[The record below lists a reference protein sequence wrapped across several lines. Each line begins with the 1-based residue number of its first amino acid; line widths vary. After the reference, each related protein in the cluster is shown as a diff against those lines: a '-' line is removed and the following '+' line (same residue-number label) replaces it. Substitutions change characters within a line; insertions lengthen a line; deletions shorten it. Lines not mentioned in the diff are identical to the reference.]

1 MNILILGSGG
11 REHAL
16 AHKISQSALCD
27 TLYIAP
33 GNTGTALCGQN
44 IAVQVNDFESIANVC
59 IEKNIDMIVV
69 GPEDPLVAG
78 IYDFFQN
85 NTSLQHIQV
94 IGPSARGAM
103 LEGSKA
109 FAKDFMQKMNIP
121 TAAYKEFTIDNIE
134 DGRKYIAQHNLPI
147 VLKADGPAA
156 GKGVIICNTHQEALA
171 HFEDILM
178 NARFGESGNKIVIES
193 YLQGI
198 ECSVFI
204 ITDGKNYLLLPEAKD
219 YKRIGEGDTGLNTG
233 GMGAI
238 SPVPFVDNVFM
249 HKVITRIIEPT
260 LCGIQKEQIN
270 YHGFIFIGLM
280 NVAGDPYVIEYNC
293 RLGDPET
300 EAILPRI
307 QNDIVPILKSLH
319 RNELHMHTID
329 ITTQSAATVVL
340 VSGGYPEN
348 FDKGYEIKN
357 CEQVSDTM
365 IYHAGTLQK
374 ENTIVTNG
382 GRVLALTSLSPLLS
396 DAVKKS
402 MQAAQTIEYYKK
414 YFRKDI
420 GYEFI

>member
-1 MNILILGSGG
+1 MNILVLGSGG
-11 REHAL
+11 REHAI
-16 AHKISQSALCD
+16 AHKIAQSSLCD

-33 GNTGTALCGQN
+33 GNTGTAMCGIN
-44 IAVQVNDFESIANVC
+44 ISISVNDFDAIAKLC
-59 IEKNIDMIVV
+59 IEKNIQMIVV

-78 IYDFFQN
+78 IYDFFQS
-85 NTSLQHIQV
+85 NTHLQHIQV
-94 IGPSARGAM
+94 VGPSAKGAM

-121 TAAYKEFTIDNIE
+121 TAAYKEFTKENIE
-134 DGRKYIAQHNLPI
+134 AGKKYIAQHSLPI

-171 HFEDILM
+171 HFEDILLH
-178 NARFGESGNKIVIES
+178 AKFGESGNKIVIES
-193 YLQGI
+193 FLEGI

-219 YKRIGEGDTGLNTG
+219 YKRIGEGDMGLNTG

-238 SPVPFVDNVFM
+238 SPVPFVDEIFM
-249 HKVITRIIEPT
+249 QKVITRIIEPT
-260 LCGIQKEQIN
+260 LLGLQQENIH

-280 NVAGDPYVIEYNC
+280 SVAGDPYVIEYNC

-307 QNDIVPILKSLH
+307 QNDIVPILHSLH
-319 RNELHMHTID
+319 RNELHLHTLD
-329 ITTQSAATVVL
+329 ITTQSAATVVM

-357 CEQVSDTM
+357 CEQVSNTM

-382 GRVLALTSLSPLLS
+382 GRVLALTSLSPQLS

-402 MQAAQTIEYYKK
+402 MQAAQTIMYEKK
-414 YFRKDI
+414 YYRKDI